1 MAVRGT
7 SGSNGAVRGNGNT
20 DEDEGAAR
28 SRAGF
33 VPVLCGTALF
43 FLFQYVFA
51 LLKLGQTSGGMRN
64 KFSALARDKYM
75 DFLIWQNVQVLFAYA
90 ILAVLFAVV
99 LRPLVSEMCAR
110 FAIRIAWRKAAIAA
124 VGALVVHAFFVLRL
138 VETRPYFLDDAR
150 FGHWYYEILNVAPDV
165 AKPVVFFLL
174 FKALPVGVLA
184 FVVLWYWRNFSGKGR
199 AVMAM
204 GVCVLVALAVWKTGL
219 VNRAGA
225 TAAEG
230 NGVRPPNVILIG
242 SDSLRGDRLGYTGY
256 RPRRTEGM
264 AAAGVSPRIDALAA
278 RSVNLENCFTP
289 IGYTLESGTSMM
301 ASMYPHTHGLR
312 HMYPDKETVEAAK
325 SRVEPLAAVLAE
337 KGYDTAVFG
346 DWCAG
351 YFELMP
357 LGFKH
362 VSVSSFDNF
371 KIYMSQAVVMA
382 HFVIPLYFDHPA
394 GYAVF
399 PQLGS
404 FAQFVTPEVVTE
416 RVKKRLADVSESGE
430 PFFWNVFYSCNH
442 LPFRSPEPYSS
453 MFADPAYEGANR
465 SGVDFDIDSFIGGTD
480 LENKWK
486 ALPEKEIRQIR
497 DLYDGCTRQFDDN
510 VGMILDALEERG
522 LAENTIVIIT
532 SDHGDNLYEEGV
544 TLGHGL
550 TFNGGARSNHVPLLF
565 HVPGTEAATIPEQV
579 RTIDIAPTLA
589 DLLGAP
595 KPGSWEGQSFAG
607 WLSGAQKPAARAFY
621 GETGFPFIQFR
632 VPGIER
638 PKLPPMD
645 KMNFIDDSF
654 NYQFVLKEE
663 YEEPLVNAKQR
674 CLMSEKW
681 KLVCTPTA
689 EGGRH
694 FALFSRH
701 PDPYSETDVADA
713 HPAVLAPMKAA
724 LERWMDERVETPLED
739 IFPDGE

>member
-1 MAVRGT
+1 VTGQ
-7 SGSNGAVRGNGNT
+7 GSADG
-20 DEDEGAAR
+20 EGKETR
-28 SRAGF
+28 ERAGF
-33 VPVLCGTALF
+33 GPVLCGTSLF
-43 FLFQYVFA
+43 FLFQYVVA
-51 LLKLGQTSGGMRN
+51 LAKLGQTSGGMEN
-64 KFSALARDKYM
+64 KFSALAREKYLG
-75 DFLIWQNVQVLFAYA
+75 FLIWQNLQVLLAYA
-90 ILAVLFAVV
+90 ILAVLFAVA
-99 LRPLVSEMCAR
+99 LRPFVSGLCGR
-110 FAIRIAWRKAAIAA
+110 FPIRAAWGKVLMAFAGSFAAH
-124 VGALVVHAFFVLRL
+124 GFFVLRL
-138 VETRPYFLDDAR
+138 VETRPYFLDDAK
-150 FGHWYYEILNVAPDV
+150 FGYWYYEILNVVPDG

-174 FKALPVGVLA
+174 FKALPVGVLGYVA
-184 FVVLWYWRNFSGKGR
+184 WWHWGNCSRKGR
-199 AVMAM
+199 TAMAAAV
-204 GVCVLVALAVWKTGL
+204 GVLVAVTVWKTGIA
-219 VNRAGA
+219 NRAGA
-225 TAAEG
+225 VSSDG
-230 NGVRPPNVILIG
+230 NGARPPNVILIG
-242 SDSLRGDRLGYTGY
+242 SDSLRGDRLGYAGY
-256 RPRRTEGM
+256 RPRRTDGP

-289 IGYTLESGTSMM
+289 IGYTLESGTSLM
-301 ASMYPHTHGLR
+301 ASMYPHTHGFR
-312 HMYPDKETVEAAK
+312 HMYPDRETVEAAK

-357 LGFKH
+357 LGFGH

-416 RVKKRLADVSESGE
+416 RVKKRLGEVSERGQ
-430 PFFWNVFYSCNH
+430 PFFWHVFYSCNH

-453 MFADPAYEGANR
+453 MFSDPAYEGANR

-486 ALPEKEIRQIR
+486 ALSVHEIRQIR
-497 DLYDGCTRQFDDN
+497 DLYDGCTRHFDHN

-522 LAENTIVIIT
+522 LAGNTIVIIT

-550 TFNGGARSNHVPLLF
+550 TFNGGARANHVPLLF
-565 HVPGTEAATIPEQV
+565 HVPGGEPARIPAQV
-579 RTIDIAPTLA
+579 RTIDIAPTIA

-595 KPGSWEGQSFAG
+595 KPKSWEGESFAG
-607 WLSGAQKPAARAFY
+607 WLRGEENPVARAFY
-621 GETGFPFIQFR
+621 GETGFPFVQFR
-632 VPGIER
+632 VEGIER

-645 KMNFIDDSF
+645 RMNFIDDSF

-674 CLMSEKW
+674 CLMTEKW
-681 KLVCTPTA
+681 KLICTPTA

-694 FALFSRH
+694 FALFSIQ

-713 HPAVLAPMKAA
+713 HPGVLAPMKAA
-724 LERWMDERVETPLED
+724 LEKWMDEKLETPLGE

>member
-1 MAVRGT
+1 LTGEDGLEKAQAT
-7 SGSNGAVRGNGNT
+7 SRCPVGL
-20 DEDEGAAR
+20 GAALTG
-28 SRAGF
+28 SA
-33 VPVLCGTALF
+33 VF
-43 FLFQYVFA
+43 FLFQYAAA
-51 LLKLGQTSGGMRN
+51 LVKLGQTSGRMEN
-64 KFSALARDKYM
+64 KFSALARDKYL
-75 DFLIWQNVQVLFAYA
+75 DFLIWQNVHVLFAYV
-90 ILAVLFAVV
+90 ILAVLFAII
-99 LRPLVSEMCAR
+99 LAPFVSDLCGR
-110 FAIRIAWRKAAIAA
+110 FALRVFWHKVLLAILGAFA
-124 VGALVVHAFFVLRL
+124 VHGFFVLRL
-138 VETRPYFLDDAR
+138 VETRPYFLDDAKY
-150 FGHWYYEILNVAPDV
+150 GHWYFEILNVVPDA
-165 AKPVVFFLL
+165 AKPMVFFLL
-174 FKALPVGVLA
+174 FKGLPAGILVYLA
-184 FVVLWYWRNFSGKGR
+184 WWYWSNLSRKSRTVTFSC
-199 AVMAM
+199 
-204 GVCVLVALAVWKTGL
+204 VCVLAAFVFWQIGKPERKIAAAVDAKGE
-219 VNRAGA
+219 RQ
-225 TAAEG
+225 
-230 NGVRPPNVILIG
+230 PNVILIG

-256 RPRRTEGM
+256 RPRRTDGP
-264 AAAGVSPRIDALAA
+264 AAAGVSPRIDALAS

-289 IGYTLESGTSMM
+289 IASTLESGTTLMS
-301 ASMYPHTHGLR
+301 SSYPHTHGFR
-312 HMYPDKETVEAAK
+312 HMYPDAETLEGVK
-325 SRVEPLAAVLAE
+325 SRVRPLAKVLAE

-351 YFELMP
+351 YFEMMP
-357 LGFKH
+357 LGFEH

-416 RVKKRLADVSESGE
+416 RVKKRLGEVSERGQ
-430 PFFWNVFYSCNH
+430 PFFWHVFYSCNH

-453 MFADPAYEGANR
+453 MFSDPAYEGANR

-486 ALPEKEIRQIR
+486 ALSVHEIRQIR
-497 DLYDGCTRQFDDN
+497 DLYDGCTRHFDHN

-522 LAENTIVIIT
+522 LAGNTIVIIT

-550 TFNGGARSNHVPLLF
+550 TFNGGARANHVPLLF
-565 HVPGTEAATIPEQV
+565 HVPGGEPARIPAQV
-579 RTIDIAPTLA
+579 RTIDIAPTIA

-595 KPGSWEGQSFAG
+595 KPKSWEGESFAG
-607 WLSGAQKPAARAFY
+607 WLRGEENPVARAFY
-621 GETGFPFIQFR
+621 GETGFPFVQFR
-632 VPGIER
+632 VEGIER

-645 KMNFIDDSF
+645 RMNFIDDSF

-674 CLMSEKW
+674 CLMTEKW
-681 KLVCTPTA
+681 KLICTPTA

-694 FALFSRH
+694 FALFSIQ

-713 HPAVLAPMKAA
+713 HPGVLAPMKAA
-724 LERWMDERVETPLED
+724 LEKWMDEKLETPLGE

>member
-1 MAVRGT
+1 MM
-7 SGSNGAVRGNGNT
+7 
-20 DEDEGAAR
+20 EGEKAETVATV
-28 SRAGF
+28 RAGF
-33 VPVLCGTALF
+33 GVALSGAALF
-43 FLFQYVFA
+43 FIFQYAFA
-51 LLKLGQTSGGMRN
+51 LVKLRQTSSGMMN
-64 KFSALARDKYM
+64 KFSALAREKYLG
-75 DFLIWQNVQVLFAYA
+75 FLIWQNVMVLFAYA
-90 ILAVLFAVV
+90 ILTVLFAVL
-99 LRPLVSEMCAR
+99 LRPFVSDLCGR
-110 FAIRIAWRKAAIAA
+110 FAIRAAWRKVVITAAASFA
-124 VGALVVHAFFVLRL
+124 VHAFFVMRL
-138 VETRPYFLDDAR
+138 VDTRPYFLDDAR
-150 FGHWYYEILNVAPDV
+150 FGHWYYEFLNVVPDG
-165 AKPVVFFLL
+165 AKPIVFFML
-174 FKALPVGVLA
+174 FKAVPLGMLIYVA
-184 FVVLWYWRNFSGKGR
+184 WWYWCSFARKGR

-204 GVCVLVALAVWKTGL
+204 VACVLVVVAVWKIGIANL
-219 VNRAGA
+219 AGESA
-225 TAAEG
+225 VDG
-230 NGVRPPNVILIG
+230 KGVKPPNVILIG

-256 RPRRTEGM
+256 RPQRSDGL

-278 RSVNLENCFTP
+278 RSVILENCFTP
-289 IGYTLESGTSMM
+289 IGYTMESGTSLMS
-301 ASMYPHTHGLR
+301 SMYPHTHGFR
-312 HMYPDKETVEAAK
+312 HMYPDRETVEAAK
-325 SRVEPLAAVLAE
+325 ARVEPLAAVLAE

-357 LGFKH
+357 LGFEH

-416 RVKKRLADVSESGE
+416 RVKKRLGNVSESGE
-430 PFFWNVFYSCNH
+430 PFFWHVFYSCNH

-453 MFADPAYEGANR
+453 MFTDPAYEGPNR

-480 LENKWK
+480 LEDKWK
-486 ALPEKEIRQIR
+486 ALADKEIQQIR

-522 LAENTIVIIT
+522 LTDNTIVIIT
-532 SDHGDNLYEEGV
+532 SDHGENLYEDGV

-565 HVPGTEAATIPEQV
+565 HMPGTEAGAIPEQV

-589 DLLGAP
+589 DLLGVQQ
-595 KPGSWEGQSFAG
+595 PGSWEGKSFAG
-607 WLSGAQKPAARAFY
+607 WLTRAEKPVARAFY

-645 KMNFIDDSF
+645 QMNFIDDSF

-681 KLVCTPTA
+681 KLIGTPTA
-689 EGGRH
+689 EGGLH
-694 FALFSRH
+694 FALFSTH
-701 PDPYSETDVADA
+701 PDPFSETDVADA
-713 HPAVLAPMKAA
+713 NPDVLAPMKTA
-724 LERWMDERVETPLED
+724 LEKWIEEKVETPLND